1 MRAGPAVLVAIAAAS
16 ATGSTA
22 MGRPSVE
29 ESAFDRIIEQQ
40 IARYPRM
47 ELQDLYKLAFQAAMG
62 SAHSVRDAAEARE
75 WLAREARDLAP
86 GPAEPVVDPISP
98 DGDMVRVN
106 LRPYL
111 AAGGELAALAE
122 AFVRTAHTYRASLPR
137 LEEYLA
143 YVERLTE
150 AGRLPVSAAGLR
162 AYCDEM
168 RKRGYPVPEHSARY
182 VEAYHPAYRVLLRAY
197 LTAP

>member
-1 MRAGPAVLVAIAAAS
+1 MRAVPAVLVAISAAS
-16 ATGSTA
+16 ATGSAA
-22 MGRPSVE
+22 MGRPSAM
-29 ESAFDRIIEQQ
+29 ESAFDLIIEQQ

-47 ELQDLYKLAFQAAMG
+47 EPQDLYKLAFQAAMG
-62 SAHSVRDAAEARE
+62 SAHSVRDAAEAKE
-75 WLAREARDLAP
+75 WLARESRELAP

-98 DGDMVRVN
+98 DSAMVRVN

-111 AAGGELAALAE
+111 AAGGQLAPLAE
-122 AFVRTAHTYRASLPR
+122 AFVRTAHTYRGSLPR

-143 YVERLTE
+143 YVERSAE
-150 AGRLPVSAAGLR
+150 AGRLPVSAADLR

-168 RKRGYPVPEHSARY
+168 RRRGYPAPEHSTRY

-197 LTAP
+197 LTVP